1 MCRRHAIGQES
12 EVIVDDDL
20 NGGLIGIAA
29 GVPYRFEAVMMRDER
44 LNYTRD
50 YVVLSPRERTERLRT
65 LELTHG
71 CCRN

>member
-50 YVVLSPRERTERLRT
+50 YVVL
-65 LELTHG
+65 
-71 CCRN
+71 